1 MRREFLEEIGQ
12 PLGEVRLLAVVENL
26 FRVGG
31 IDGHEV
37 VFLFHATLEDPK
49 AYDIA
54 DQGIRDHPTADVR
67 VTWQRPGES
76 GRRLVPEA
84 ITDFL

>member
-1 MRREFLEEIGQ
+1 MALVRRPSDGALLVAAAPGDDFERPLGGRVEFGERAEDAVRREFLEEIGQ

-37 VFLFHATLEDPK
+37 VFLFHATLEDP
-49 AYDIA
+49 
-54 DQGIRDHPTADVR
+54 
-67 VTWQRPGES
+67 
-76 GRRLVPEA
+76 
-84 ITDFL
+84 